1 MTSGFQ
7 IDRAARCVLSGGVI
21 AYPTDTVFGLGCLPE
36 AADACERI
44 IELKQRDARKG
55 LLLIAATLEQVTEHA
70 VLPEGEMR
78 ERVLESW
85 PGPVTWLLEAR
96 ADAPPAVT
104 GGGERL
110 GMRVTAHDIAR
121 RLCERIG
128 SALVSTSANPAGRP
142 PLTTRLAI
150 RRAFG
155 NAVDYILPGDPGDPR
170 QASTIL
176 DARDGRVVR
185 AG

>member
-36 AADACERI
+36 ALDACERI

-55 LLLIAATLEQVTEHA
+55 LLLIAATLEHVNEHA
-70 VLPEGEMR
+70 LLPEGAMR

-96 ADAPPAVT
+96 AHVPRAVT
-104 GGGERL
+104 GGGGRL
-110 GMRVTAHDIAR
+110 GVRVTGHDVAR
-121 RLCERIG
+121 RLCERVG

-142 PLTTRLAI
+142 PLTSRLAI

-155 NAVDYILPGDPGDPR
+155 DAVDYILPGEPGDPR
-170 QASTIL
+170 RASTIR
-176 DARDGRVVR
+176 DARDGSVVR